1 MKATIQERGRLFL
14 LVVIESGQRYGE
26 QRISRKSAAVAY
38 RGIFA
43 LAPLMLIA
51 VWVVGIFLGSSDAAQ
66 AEILKAIE
74 EFGGEALADA
84 VRVFVESAVTEGSTA
99 AVVGVVLLL
108 WTTTSLFFE
117 LQNDLNDIFQ
127 VPYDHTAGAVAFI
140 KKRWFGVLWTL
151 GVALI
156 AVAVWALNLVWGFFE
171 GLFDERGLGLVYRV
185 VELAAPL
192 VTLIVLPIVF
202 GLIIRTL
209 TQADINRTALYI
221 GSLFTSAFFLLA
233 ALGVRIYFSWGAD
246 TSASQ
251 VAGAFFVIL
260 LAAYVMA
267 GVFMLGALVTKVYH
281 DYYETGSLDAAN
293 SVVESLREFLQGRR
307 NRRDPLAQTGDPQ

>member
-1 MKATIQERGRLFL
+1 MKATIRSRARLFL
-14 LVVIESGQRYGE
+14 LIVIESSQRYGE

-51 VWVVGIFLGSSDAAQ
+51 VWVVGIFLGDSDAALN
-66 AEILKAIE
+66 EILSSIE

-84 VRVFVESAVTEGSTA
+84 VSVFVESAVTQGSTA
-99 AVVGVVLLL
+99 AIVGVVLLL

-117 LQNDLNDIFQ
+117 LQNDLNDIFL
-127 VPYDHTAGAVAFI
+127 VPYDYTAGAVAFV

-171 GLFDERGLGLVYRV
+171 GLFDDRGLGAVHRV
-185 VELAAPL
+185 IELAAPF
-192 VTLIVLPIVF
+192 VTLIVLPVVF

-209 TQADINRTALYI
+209 TQTEINKTALWI
-221 GSLFTSAFFLLA
+221 GSLFTAAFFLLA
-233 ALGVRIYFSWGAD
+233 ALGVRLYFSWD
-246 TSASQ
+246 STTSASQ
-251 VAGAFFVIL
+251 VAGAFFVLL

-267 GVFMLGALVTKVYH
+267 SVFLLGALVTKVYH

-293 SVVESLREFLQGRR
+293 SVVESFSGFLKGRR
-307 NRRDPLAQTGDPQ
+307 NQRDPLAQAEDSQ